1 MRGKDDEDC
10 VGEMYVN
17 ESMHMNKE
25 DVIVIDK
32 FHMVA
37 IEEEMSIRFP
47 NPCNVMFVDLDVVK

>member
-1 MRGKDDEDC
+1 MRGKDDEDRRS
-10 VGEMYVN
+10 EMYVN
-17 ESMHMNKE
+17 ESMHMNKD

-47 NPCNVMFVDLDVVK
+47 NPRNVMFVDLDVVK